1 MNQPPDYDAVV
12 ISDYNKGTISYELIE
27 DLVKHYKGPIFVDTK
42 KTDLRRFN
50 GCFVKINELE
60 YSLIKSEC
68 SDMIVTLG
76 DKGVRYKKFIFGAP
90 KLEVVDVTGAGDTFL
105 SALTVGYLLSESI
118 DKSIPLAI
126 KAAALTVQ
134 KLGVYAPR
142 WDELCD

>member
-1 MNQPPDYDAVV
+1 
-12 ISDYNKGTISYELIE
+12 
-27 DLVKHYKGPIFVDTK
+27 
-42 KTDLRRFN
+42 
-50 GCFVKINELE
+50 
-60 YSLIKSEC
+60 
-68 SDMIVTLG
+68 
-76 DKGVRYKKFIFGAP
+76 
-90 KLEVVDVTGAGDTFL
+90 VTGAGDTFL